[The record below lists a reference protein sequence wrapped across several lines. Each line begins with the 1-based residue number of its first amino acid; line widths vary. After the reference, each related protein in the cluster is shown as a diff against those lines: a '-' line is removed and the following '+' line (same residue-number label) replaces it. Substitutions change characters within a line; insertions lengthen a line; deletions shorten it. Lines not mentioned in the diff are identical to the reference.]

1 MEKNEKIIKQVKK
14 EEKIIGLFSLF
25 IILAVAFGGGETLY
39 AGLAIIGIL
48 FIKFLI
54 DFSNKNRREHKL
66 HKRAFNNLSAFTFV
80 IIVILAFRLFF

>member
-1 MEKNEKIIKQVKK
+1 MEKNEKIKKQVKK
-14 EEKIIGLFSLF
+14 EEEIIGLFSLF
-25 IILAVAFGGGETLY
+25 IVLAVAFGGGETLY

-54 DFSNKNRREHKL
+54 DFSNRSRREHKL
-66 HKRAFNNLSAFTFV
+66 HKRAFNNLSAVTLV